1 MDPSFTV
8 EKGLELQ
15 AKNLA
20 EWKKK
25 LKPRFYL
32 LVKATVLADNDRL
45 APDAT
50 GYDVTRGNAISN
62 IVHNL

>member
-25 LKPRFYL
+25 LRPAFFAE
-32 LVKATVLADNDRL
+32 VKKQVERENKWL

>member
-20 EWKKK
+20 EWKRK
-25 LKPRFYL
+25 LKPAIYAE
-32 LVKATVLADNDRL
+32 VKAQVERENKWL

-50 GYDVTRGNAISN
+50 GYDVTRGQSISN
-62 IVHNL
+62 IVHNI